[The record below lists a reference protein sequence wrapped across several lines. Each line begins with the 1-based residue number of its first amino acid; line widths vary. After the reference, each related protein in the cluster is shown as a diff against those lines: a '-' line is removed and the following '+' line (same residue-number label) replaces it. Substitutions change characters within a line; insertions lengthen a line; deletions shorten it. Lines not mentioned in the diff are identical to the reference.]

1 MELKVEHTFIISD
14 LMDEH
19 EISLKDIL
27 ERIATKKRTKKGLD
41 VCQFHRDLKDYSV
54 VFTAEWQ
61 AATFGLSVNEIECRI
76 KYALNYL
83 YKMPK
88 KAKLNTH

>member
-1 MELKVEHTFIISD
+1 MELKIEHTFIISD

-19 EISLKDIL
+19 GISVKDIL
-27 ERIATKKRTKKGLD
+27 QRIATKKRTKKGLD
-41 VCQFHRDLKDYSV
+41 VCQFHRDLKDYSI
-54 VFTAEWQ
+54 VFTPEWQ
-61 AATFGLSVNEIECRI
+61 ADAFGLSVNEIECRI

-88 KAKLNTH
+88 KAKLNQY